1 MGDFVSK
8 IIVGPVL
15 KDKRG
20 TVAIQVALILPI
32 LIIIVVGAFEVWK
45 ILYVKQTLNDAVYQ
59 GVRLLAMRP
68 NHPGIA
74 REAEA
79 LVRRSASRNQFVGD
93 EALTTIPPLFE
104 VLVNDG
110 GGKCFSG
117 DPYEPLKPGSVSIT
131 VTYRWTLGKGLVGW
145 AFPEGSFLGFM
156 QLPDLKMSASAGG
169 PVLCE
174 RTTPTPQPAGGN
186 GPE

>member
-1 MGDFVSK
+1 M
-8 IIVGPVL
+8 VGSLL

-20 TVAIQVALILPI
+20 TIAIQMALILPI
-32 LIIIVVGAFEVWK
+32 LIIIVLGTFEVWK

-59 GVRLLAMRP
+59 GVRVLAMRP

-74 REAEA
+74 QEAEA
-79 LVRRSASRNQFVGD
+79 LVRRSASLNSFVGD
-93 EALTTIPPLFE
+93 EALTTTPPLFD

-117 DPYEPLKPGSVSIT
+117 NPEKPTEAGNVSIT
-131 VTYRWTLGKGLVGW
+131 VTYRWTLGKGLTGW
-145 AFPEGSFLGFM
+145 AFPENSFLGFM
-156 QLPDLKMSASAGG
+156 KLPDLKLSVSAGG

-174 RTTPTPQPAGGN
+174 RQTPV
-186 GPE
+186 PEGVGKGSP